1 VKLIFI
7 SKRSDRVRTL
17 SLNSWARILL
27 STAVL
32 GIPVAAGTLLGLK
45 IADGRW
51 QLLFEDHIA
60 EMQDELNSSREKL
73 QSDREKVANNLSMM
87 TAKLAQMR
95 ASVVRLDALG
105 EQLTEI
111 SGIDGAEFDF
121 SSTPGLGGPLGQSH
135 TFSQTPKGKQTD
147 ISTLMSNMDNS
158 ISRREVQLKLLRLTL
173 ADKNLINDRRLA
185 GRPIAKGWMSSSY
198 GMRTDPFNG
207 EQRWHGG
214 VDFAGKFGSD
224 IIAVAA
230 GVITWSGEKSGY
242 GKMVEINHSD
252 GYVTRYA
259 HNQENI
265 AQLGSVVKK
274 GDVIAK
280 MGSSGRSTGPH
291 VHFEVFKNG
300 RVVDPATYIRRT
312 SR

>member
-1 VKLIFI
+1 M
-7 SKRSDRVRTL
+7 
-17 SLNSWARILL
+17 
-27 STAVL
+27 
-32 GIPVAAGTLLGLK
+32 
-45 IADGRW
+45 ADGRW
-51 QLLFEDHIA
+51 QQLFEDHIA
-60 EMQDELNSSREKL
+60 EMQNEINVSREQL
-73 QSDREKVANNLSMM
+73 QSDRHQVTNSLSMM

-111 SGIDGAEFDF
+111 SGIDGDEFDF
-121 SSTPGLGGPLGQSH
+121 SSTPGLGGPLDQSQS
-135 TFSQTPKGKQTD
+135 FSRGALTRQTD
-147 ISTLMSNMDNS
+147 LSALMSKIDQS
-158 ISRREVQLKLLRLTL
+158 LSQREIQLKLLRSTL
-173 ADKNLINDRRLA
+173 SDKHLINDRRLA
-185 GRPIAKGWMSSSY
+185 GRPIARGWMSSAY

-214 VDFAGKFGSD
+214 VDFAGKRGSD
-224 IIAVAA
+224 IISVAA

-242 GKMVEINHSD
+242 GKMVEVNHSD

-259 HNQENI
+259 HNQENV
-265 AQLGSVVKK
+265 AQLGTVVKK

>member
-1 VKLIFI
+1 MKLIFI

-45 IADGRW
+45 MADGRW
-51 QLLFEDHIA
+51 QQLFEDHIA
-60 EMQDELNSSREKL
+60 EMQNEINVSREQL
-73 QSDREKVANNLSMM
+73 QSDRHQVTNSLSMM

-111 SGIDGAEFDF
+111 SGIDGDEFDF
-121 SSTPGLGGPLGQSH
+121 SSTPGLGGPLDQSQS
-135 TFSQTPKGKQTD
+135 FSRGALSRQTD
-147 ISTLMSNMDNS
+147 LSALMSS
-158 ISRREVQLKLLRLTL
+158 IDQSLSQREVQLKLLRSTL
-173 ADKNLINDRRLA
+173 SDKHLINDRRLA
-185 GRPIAKGWMSSSY
+185 GRPIARGWMSSAY

-214 VDFAGKFGSD
+214 VDFAGKRGSD
-224 IIAVAA
+224 IISVAA

-242 GKMVEINHSD
+242 GKMVEVNHSD

-259 HNQENI
+259 HNQENV
-265 AQLGSVVKK
+265 AQLGTVVKK

>member
-1 VKLIFI
+1 MKIF
-7 SKRSDRVRTL
+7 L
-17 SLNSWARILL
+17 SA
-27 STAVL
+27 AVI
-32 GIPVAAGTLLGLK
+32 GIPVAAGVLLGLK
-45 IADGRW
+45 LADGRW

-60 EMQDELNSSREKL
+60 DMQNEMTISRQELFE
-73 QSDREKVANNLSMM
+73 DRQRVNQTLSLM

-111 SGIDGAEFDF
+111 SGIDGDEFDF
-121 SSTPGLGGPLGQSH
+121 SSTPGLGGPLDRSQSL
-135 TFSQTPKGKQTD
+135 SRGALGRQTD
-147 ISTLMSNMDNS
+147 LSALMSNIDQS
-158 ISRREVQLKLLRLTL
+158 LSQREIQLKLLRSTL
-173 ADKNLINDRRLA
+173 SDKHLINDRRLA
-185 GRPIAKGWMSSSY
+185 GRPIARGWMSSAY

-214 VDFAGKFGSD
+214 VDFAGKRGSD
-224 IIAVAA
+224 IISVAA

-242 GKMVEINHSD
+242 GKMVEVNHSD

-259 HNQENI
+259 HNQENV
-265 AQLGSVVKK
+265 AQLGTVVKK

>member
-1 VKLIFI
+1 MKLILI

-51 QLLFEDHIA
+51 QILFEDHIA

-73 QSDREKVANNLSMM
+73 QSDREKVTNNLSMM

-111 SGIDGAEFDF
+111 SGIDGDEFDF
-121 SSTPGLGGPLGQSH
+121 SSAPGLGGPLGQSQ
-135 TFSQTPKGKQTD
+135 TLSQSAIGKQTD
-147 ISTLMSNMDNS
+147 ISVLMSNIDS
-158 ISRREVQLKLLRLTL
+158 SLSRREVQLKSLRLAL

-214 VDFAGKFGSD
+214 VDFAGKHGSD

-242 GKMVEINHSD
+242 GKMVEVNHSD

-259 HNQENI
+259 HNQENL
-265 AQLGSVVKK
+265 AHLGTVVKK